1 MSILSR
7 FSGRFK
13 QLVSSAGISF
23 AFCICLLAIIVGY
36 RIQLTEGL
44 LTSSVRPFDFNPDS
58 HPVRFILSY
67 LPFDVSLVLACFLIT
82 WLFSQGS
89 RFFKNVTISLLFKV
103 FGLISL
109 NLVITAILIIHAAH
123 IRLLFDAQTGLNTAM
138 ILEVW
143 TNIPFRELVRFIN
156 LKEALL
162 LLVPIGMF
170 WCVWLLPL
178 SLRVGVVRVFI
189 VLIILLS
196 SVSALSANRRTLE
209 VPSEIR
215 LNPVLFLLSDIAEHA
230 FSRQSPEYQ
239 NLDKDKGDE
248 PGLQPAGSM
257 YTHPIKTVKWLP
269 QKKTPPWNV
278 IFFIMES
285 VGTRYA
291 FDTDSG
297 QPMPMPF
304 LYQMSKEGWYLRNH
318 YTAANISNKA
328 IFSLLSGLHDFFNRE
343 TFGIRPD
350 AQVPSLYNFLG
361 GSHDSF
367 LVTPS
372 PITWYFPTAFIKNSG
387 LPEIHSFE
395 DLNLKIKEEYHSLGH
410 YIGRDEVQTVD
421 FFIQRINQA
430 KEPFLGIYLS
440 FAAHLPYFDYGREYR
455 IREEDGRAINRYY
468 NNLNLLDHMIKR
480 MVDNLNER
488 GLLERTIFV
497 IVGDHGQAFGQ
508 HHPDNFMHYR
518 YSYNENLEAPAVLY
532 QPALFKPTV
541 FDAPTSHVDLLPTLL
556 DAMRVPYDPAL
567 FDGESLFQNR
577 LKRKYLFFYGYEESI
592 SCLDMNRIKVQYS
605 LKKNR
610 CQAFDLKADPEEKH
624 PLECASF
631 PAQTEALRN
640 FVRHHDSSLVQYSL
654 SVREKK
660 DFHGHRHP
668 PLEMPNVS
676 TQERHHET
684 QPDS

>member
-1 MSILSR
+1 LGGKIEIMSVLSR
-7 FSGRFK
+7 LSGRFR

-23 AFCICLLAIIVGY
+23 AFCICLLVIIVGY

-44 LTSSVRPFDFNPDS
+44 LTSSVRPFDFNPGS

-67 LPFDVSLVLACFLIT
+67 LPFDLALLLACFLIT
-82 WLFSQGS
+82 WLFSRGS
-89 RFFKNVTISLLFKV
+89 CFIKDGKTSFVLRVLGLL
-103 FGLISL
+103 SL
-109 NLVITAILIIHAAH
+109 NLVITVILIIHAAH
-123 IRLLFDAQTGLNTAM
+123 IRLLFDAQTGLDTAM

-143 TNIPFRELVRFIN
+143 TNIPFRELLRFIN

-162 LLVPIGMF
+162 FLVPLGLF
-170 WCVWLLPL
+170 WFVWLIPP
-178 SLRVGVVRVFI
+178 SFRVWTIRIFI

-196 SVSALSANRRTLE
+196 SISVLSANKRTLE

-215 LNPVLFLLSDIAEHA
+215 LNPALFLLSDIAEHA
-230 FSRQSPEYQ
+230 FSRQRPEYQ
-239 NLDKDKGDE
+239 RLNQDNGE
-248 PGLQPAGSM
+248 ESGLQPAGSA
-257 YTHPIKTVKWLP
+257 YVHPIRTVKWLP
-269 QKKTPPWNV
+269 GKNTQPWNV
-278 IFFIMES
+278 IFFVMES

-297 QPMPMPF
+297 HPMPMPF
-304 LYQMSKEGWYLRNH
+304 LYQMSKKGWYLRNH

-328 IFSLLSGLHDFFNRE
+328 IFSLMSGLYDFFNRE

-350 AQVPSLYNFLG
+350 AQVPSLHNFLA

-372 PITWYFPTAFIKNSG
+372 PITWYFPTAFVKNSG
-387 LPEIHSFE
+387 LPEIHSYE
-395 DLNLKIKEEYHSLGH
+395 NLNLKTKEEYHSLGH
-410 YIGRDEVQTVD
+410 YIGKDEVQTVD
-421 FFIQRINQA
+421 FFIQRMNRA

-440 FAAHLPYFDYGREYR
+440 FAAHLPYFDYGQPYR

-468 NNLNLLDHMIKR
+468 NNLNLLDHMVKGIY
-480 MVDNLNER
+480 DNLKEK

-497 IVGDHGQAFGQ
+497 VVGDHGQAFGQ
-508 HHPDNFMHYR
+508 HHPDNFMHCR

-532 QPALFKPTV
+532 QPALFKPAI
-541 FDAPTSHVDLLPTLL
+541 FDTPTSHVDLLPTLL

-567 FDGESLFQNR
+567 FDGESLFQNK

-605 LKKNR
+605 LKKKG
-610 CQAFDLKADPEEKH
+610 CQAFDLKIDPEEKH

-631 PAQTEALRN
+631 PSQLEALQN
-640 FVRHHDSSLVQYSL
+640 FVHHHDSSLVKYSL

-668 PLEMPNVS
+668 PL
-676 TQERHHET
+676 
-684 QPDS
+684 

>member
-1 MSILSR
+1 MGGKIEIMSVLSR
-7 FSGRFK
+7 FSGRFR

-23 AFCICLLAIIVGY
+23 AFCICLLAIILGY

-44 LTSSVRPFDFNPDS
+44 LTSSVRPFDFNPGP

-67 LPFDVSLVLACFLIT
+67 LPFDLALILACFLIT
-82 WLFSQGS
+82 WLFSRGS
-89 RFFKNVTISLLFKV
+89 CFIKNVKISFLFKV
-103 FGLISL
+103 VGLISL
-109 NLVITAILIIHAAH
+109 NLVITVILIIHAAH
-123 IRLLFDAQTGLNTAM
+123 IRLLFDAQTGLDTAM

-162 LLVPIGMF
+162 FLVPFGLF
-170 WCVWLLPL
+170 WLVWLLPL
-178 SLRVGVVRVFI
+178 SFRVWTIRVFI

-196 SVSALSANRRTLE
+196 SISVLSANKRTLE

-215 LNPVLFLLSDIAEHA
+215 LNPALFLLSDIAEHA
-230 FSRQSPEYQ
+230 FSRQRPEYQ
-239 NLDKDKGDE
+239 KLNQDKGE
-248 PGLQPAGSM
+248 ESGLQPAGSM
-257 YTHPIKTVKWLP
+257 YTHPSRTVKWLP
-269 QKKTPPWNV
+269 GKNTQPWNV
-278 IFFIMES
+278 IFFVMES

-297 QPMPMPF
+297 HPMPMPF

-328 IFSLLSGLHDFFNRE
+328 IFSLLSGLYDFFNRE
-343 TFGIRPD
+343 TFGIRSD
-350 AQVPSLYNFLG
+350 AQVPSLHNFLA

-387 LPEIHSFE
+387 LPEIHSYE
-395 DLNLKIKEEYHSLGH
+395 NLNLKIKEEYHSLGH

-421 FFIQRINQA
+421 FFIQRMNRA

-440 FAAHLPYFDYGREYR
+440 FAAHLPYFDYGQEYR
-455 IREEDGRAINRYY
+455 IREEDGRSINRYY

-532 QPALFKPTV
+532 QPALFKPTI

-567 FDGESLFQNR
+567 FDGESLFQNK

-610 CQAFDLKADPEEKH
+610 CQAFDLKVDPEEKH

-631 PAQTEALRN
+631 PSQIEALQN
-640 FVRHHDSSLVQYSL
+640 FVHHHDSSLVKYSL

-668 PLEMPNVS
+668 PL
-676 TQERHHET
+676 
-684 QPDS
+684 